1 MLGCDPDALTRPIYV
16 GFTTSQLLGRVP
28 MADSTG
34 RKFLVVGG
42 PSGLGGRE
50 MTVPAKVRPVTS
62 DHLYQP
68 NSELMKYYIN
78 YLYIKYGSRDGN
90 IR

>member
-1 MLGCDPDALTRPIYV
+1 MHEGDPDALTRPIYV

-42 PSGLGGRE
+42 LSGLGGRE
-50 MTVPAKVRPVTS
+50 MTVPAKVRPGGRAS
-62 DHLYQP
+62 
-68 NSELMKYYIN
+68 
-78 YLYIKYGSRDGN
+78 G
-90 IR
+90 